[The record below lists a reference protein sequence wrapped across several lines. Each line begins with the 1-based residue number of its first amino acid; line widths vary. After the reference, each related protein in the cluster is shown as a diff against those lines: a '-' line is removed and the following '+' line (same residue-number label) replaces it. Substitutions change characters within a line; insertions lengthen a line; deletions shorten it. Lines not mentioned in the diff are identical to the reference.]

1 MTQRLLQSF
10 RACFRQLILH
20 WTYPERH
27 EARSRLRSFA
37 LAATTFLV
45 ALGIGGIFI
54 TLSESRRTEQQRA
67 MVSDIGSGQASAL
80 QRQLDRALS
89 STLALASLIRQNG
102 HIDNFDI
109 LAADMLKHYEGL
121 SSLQLAP
128 NGVVQQVYPLEGNA
142 QAIGL
147 DILNDPRRRAEAID
161 TIASR
166 TLTLAGPFTLLLG
179 GTGVV
184 GRLPVFLDDEN
195 GQEQF
200 WGFVIA
206 LFRLPDLLEASQ
218 LNRLTQSGY
227 DYELW
232 RIHPDTQAL
241 SVFARFSQTPL
252 ANAMTFDIEV
262 PNGRWTLS
270 IAPRGGWRST
280 SPRIAESVLVFF
292 SSLLIGCL
300 ACALLRQPEQLKREV
315 ELRTR
320 ELSRTNRE
328 LASEILERER
338 AETALARR
346 TKQLEAVRAVS
357 EEITRELELTTLLTL
372 ITRRAMDLVGAASS
386 ATQLWD
392 DVNQALISRA
402 WCGVADWMRQAHVKL
417 GEGIIGTVAQR
428 REGMIVNDYCH
439 RPDAD
444 RLGFEKPSITA
455 LMAEP
460 LLYRGRLLGV
470 ITLNNAETGKLF
482 PQEARELLA
491 LFADQAAIAIENA
504 QLYERQEVRATRLQ
518 TLTRLNQLISSSLD
532 MDAVL
537 WEISQAAAQLMDA
550 PLVRIRIA
558 NAATQTLELQTWSG
572 DGGCDGYPHRTLR
585 FGQGAAGWVAVH
597 RQSLHI
603 PDVFAD
609 ERIIARDWWQ
619 DHHAKSLFSVP
630 IIHQDSLLG
639 VLSLCGRQPFHLGPE
654 EQALLD
660 GLVAQAAEA
669 IRNARLFAESEDRR
683 RTAEAMAE
691 ETSRRQRE
699 ADIIAELAKDVNAS
713 LDLDTVL
720 QRVVEGAQELCCS
733 DQARITLRE
742 PKSGTMRFRYWAGAK
757 YEGYGSATIE
767 PGKGIGGLV
776 LQSKRPFRT
785 DNYLED
791 PRFTK
796 DYAAWAHANGT
807 IASMMVPILISDQVE
822 GLLMVM
828 NSTHRPFTD
837 IDEGILV
844 RLAGH
849 AAIAIHNARLYERQE
864 IRATRLQTLARLNQL
879 ISCSL
884 DIEAVLQEISQ
895 AAAKLMDV
903 PLVRIWCADEPI
915 QTLTLQA
922 SSEEQMAIDYLP
934 KKMRFG
940 ESVAGWVASHRQPLD
955 IPDVFADER
964 AISREWFR
972 AHHISSLL
980 AVPIIYQ
987 EELLGVLVLSGRQ
1000 PFRLDPD
1007 EQSLL
1012 DTFVS
1017 QAAVAIHN
1025 ASLYAMQAAARDAAE
1040 AATRAKSEFLA
1051 NMSHEIRTPMNGIL
1065 GMTELALDTALT
1077 PEQQEYLSTV
1087 KASAES
1093 LLGIL
1098 NDILDFSK
1106 IEAGKLSLEPIDFR
1120 LRHTLGATLK
1130 ALALRAHQKGI
1141 ELTHYVQPGVPEA
1154 LMGDSGRLRQIV
1166 VNLVGNAIKFT
1177 QQGEVVVRVEVE
1189 RQTPQEVWLHVAVTD
1204 TGIGIPSEQQHLVLE
1219 PFTQA
1224 DGSTTRKY
1232 GGTGLG
1238 LAISKQLIELMG
1250 GRLWIES
1257 EVGHGSTFHCTL
1269 RFTLQQDQMTEPE
1282 PVTPIDVRGLP
1293 VLVVDD
1299 NGTNRRILCE
1309 LLNRWQMQ
1317 PTTVSNG
1324 PEALSTLERSQR
1336 VGRSFPLVL
1345 VDARMPD
1352 MDGFTLAARIQQDP
1366 HLAGA
1371 TILMLSSSDLA
1382 GDATRC
1388 RELGIAVYLTKPIT
1402 QAELW
1407 DAIMTALHVPH
1418 REPTPA
1424 RLGEPYSPPEVERYL
1439 RILLAEDNPINQTL
1453 ATRMLE
1459 KQGHTVVVVGDGRGV
1474 LGALAH
1480 HTFDL
1485 VLMDVQMPVMDGL
1498 TATAIIRGQEQ
1509 QMGGHLPIVAMTAY
1523 AMKGDAERCLAAG
1536 MDGYLSKPIKADELY
1551 ATIDKALSREPIPI
1565 PPTTEPPIDL
1575 PTLLTIIDGD
1585 KDLLIELGEI
1595 FRQDYPQQVAAL
1607 HEATRQGD
1615 AHRLERIAH
1624 SLKGALATIGATTA
1638 RSLAHELEIMGQS
1651 GQLEGSQSTLHK
1663 LESELDR
1670 LAAFFDEP
1678 GWIDRL

>member
-1 MTQRLLQSF
+1 
-10 RACFRQLILH
+10 
-20 WTYPERH
+20 
-27 EARSRLRSFA
+27 
-37 LAATTFLV
+37 
-45 ALGIGGIFI
+45 
-54 TLSESRRTEQQRA
+54 
-67 MVSDIGSGQASAL
+67 
-80 QRQLDRALS
+80 
-89 STLALASLIRQNG
+89 
-102 HIDNFDI
+102 
-109 LAADMLKHYEGL
+109 
-121 SSLQLAP
+121 
-128 NGVVQQVYPLEGNA
+128 
-142 QAIGL
+142 
-147 DILNDPRRRAEAID
+147 
-161 TIASR
+161 
-166 TLTLAGPFTLLLG
+166 
-179 GTGVV
+179 
-184 GRLPVFLDDEN
+184 
-195 GQEQF
+195 
-200 WGFVIA
+200 
-206 LFRLPDLLEASQ
+206 
-218 LNRLTQSGY
+218 
-227 DYELW
+227 
-232 RIHPDTQAL
+232 
-241 SVFARFSQTPL
+241 
-252 ANAMTFDIEV
+252 
-262 PNGRWTLS
+262 
-270 IAPRGGWRST
+270 
-280 SPRIAESVLVFF
+280 VLVFS
-292 SSLLIGCL
+292 SSLLISYL
-300 ACALLRQPEQLKREV
+300 AYALLRQPEKLKREV

-328 LASEILERER
+328 LAGEILERER
-338 AETALARR
+338 AEIALASR

-357 EEITRELELTTLLTL
+357 EEIARELDVTTLLTL
-372 ITRRAMDLVGAASS
+372 ITRRAMELVGAASS
-386 ATQLWD
+386 AIQLWD
-392 DVNQALISRA
+392 DVNQALSSRA
-402 WCGVADWMRQAHVKL
+402 WHGVADWMQEVHVKL
-417 GEGIIGTVAQR
+417 GEGIIGTVAQQR
-428 REGMIVNDYCH
+428 IGMIVNDYCH
-439 RPDAD
+439 WPGANHPGREGP
-444 RLGFEKPSITA
+444 GFTA

-470 ITLNNAETGKLF
+470 ITLNNADTGKLF
-482 PQEARELLA
+482 TQESRELLA

-537 WEISQAAAQLMDA
+537 REISQAAAQLMNV
-550 PLVRIRIA
+550 PLVRIWIA
-558 NAATQTLELQTWSG
+558 NAATQTLELQAWSS
-572 DGGCDGYPHRTLR
+572 DGGRDESPHRMLR
-585 FGQGAAGWVAVH
+585 FGQGAAGYAAQH

-603 PDVFAD
+603 PDVFVD

-619 DHHAKSLFSVP
+619 DHHVRSLFSAP

-639 VLSLCGRQPFHLGPE
+639 VLTLCGTQPFHLGPE
-654 EQALLD
+654 EQILLD
-660 GLVAQAAEA
+660 SLVAQAAEA
-669 IRNARLFAESEDRR
+669 IRNARLFAESEHRR
-683 RTAEAMAE
+683 RTAEALAE

-699 ADIIAELAKDVNAS
+699 ANIIADLAKDVNAS
-713 LDLDTVL
+713 LDLDTIF
-720 QRVVEGAQELCCS
+720 QRVVEGAKELCRS

-742 PKSGTMRFRYWAGAK
+742 PKSGVMRFRYWAGAK
-757 YEGYGSATIE
+757 YKGYGSATIE

-776 LQSKRPFRT
+776 LQSKCPFRT
-785 DNYLED
+785 ANYLED

-807 IASMMVPILISDQVE
+807 IASMVVPILISDQVE

-828 NSTHRPFTD
+828 NSTHCPFTD
-837 IDEGILV
+837 ADEGILV

-849 AAIAIHNARLYERQE
+849 AAIAIQNARLYERQE
-864 IRATRLQTLARLNQL
+864 VRATRLQTLARLNQL
-879 ISCSL
+879 ISSSL
-884 DIEAVLQEISQ
+884 DIKAVLQEISQ

-903 PLVRIWCADEPI
+903 PLVRIWCADDAT
-915 QTLTLQA
+915 QTLTLQT
-922 SSEEQMAIDYLP
+922 SSAEQMAIDYLP

-940 ESVAGWVASHRQPLD
+940 ESVAGWVAVHRQPLD
-955 IPDVFADER
+955 IPDVFVDER

-972 AHHISSLL
+972 THRISSLL

-1012 DTFVS
+1012 DAFVS

-1025 ASLYAMQAAARDAAE
+1025 ASLYAIQAAARDAAE

-1065 GMTELALDTALT
+1065 GMTELALDTTLT
-1077 PEQQEYLSTV
+1077 PEQQEYLDTV

-1106 IEAGKLSLEPIDFR
+1106 IEAGKLSLEPIDFH

-1130 ALALRAHQKGI
+1130 TLALRAHQKGI
-1141 ELTHYVQPGVPEA
+1141 ELTHYVQPAVPEA
-1154 LMGDSGRLRQIV
+1154 LIGDSGRLRQIL

-1177 QQGEVVVRVEVE
+1177 QQGEVVVRVEVD
-1189 RQTPQEVWLHVAVTD
+1189 RQTQQEVWLHVAVSD
-1204 TGIGIPSEQQHLVLE
+1204 TGIGIPIEQQYLVLE

-1257 EVGHGSTFHCTL
+1257 EVAHGSTFHFML
-1269 RFTLQQDQMTEPE
+1269 PFTRQQNQMTDLE
-1282 PVTPIDVRGLP
+1282 PVTPTDVRGLP

-1299 NGTNRRILCE
+1299 NETNRRILFD
-1309 LLNRWQMQ
+1309 LLNRWQMR
-1317 PTTVSNG
+1317 PTTAGSG
-1324 PEALSTLERSQR
+1324 PEAISILEQNHRIDTP
-1336 VGRSFPLVL
+1336 FPLVL
-1345 VDARMPD
+1345 VDAHMPD
-1352 MDGFTLAARIQQDP
+1352 MDGFALAARIQQDP

-1382 GDATRC
+1382 GNATRC

-1407 DAIMTALHVPH
+1407 DAIMTALRVPH
-1418 REPTPA
+1418 REPAPA
-1424 RLGEPYSPPEVERYL
+1424 RSPESSSPPEVGRYL

-1459 KQGHTVVVVGDGRGV
+1459 KQGHTVVVVSDGQSV
-1474 LGALAH
+1474 LDVLAYH
-1480 HTFDL
+1480 AFDL
-1485 VLMDVQMPVMDGL
+1485 VLMDVQMPMMDGL
-1498 TATAIIRGQEQ
+1498 TATAIIRRQEQ
-1509 QMGGHLPIVAMTAY
+1509 QVGGHLPIVAMTAH

-1551 ATIDKALSREPIPI
+1551 ATIDQALSHGPMPI
-1565 PPTTEPPIDL
+1565 PPRTAPPIDL
-1575 PTLLTIIDGD
+1575 PTLRTIIDGE

-1595 FRQDYPQQVAAL
+1595 FRQDYPQQVAAV
-1607 HEATRQGD
+1607 HEALRDGN
-1615 AHRLERIAH
+1615 AHRLERVAH

-1663 LESELDR
+1663 LEGELDQ